1 MRKLKRAAAMLLAA
15 IMLVGLVPLQASA
28 ASSTKLIALTF
39 DDGPS
44 AANTTRLLDGLK
56 ARGVHA
62 TFFMVGEMVKNNPA
76 IVKRA
81 WQEGHQICN
90 HTYSHAILT
99 SISDSAI
106 KSEISKTDSALDKAI
121 GYDLNYSLRPPG
133 GGYSD
138 RVLKAVGVPC
148 YYWSV
153 DTRDW
158 ESRNAT
164 SAYNQFIKAARNGSI
179 VLMHDLYGTSV
190 TAALNAIDT
199 LKAQGYEFVTLN
211 ELMVR
216 RGITPTAGKIYYDA
230 YPDSAGTGDKLSKP
244 SISYQDTSSGKK
256 VVITGDSR
264 AKIYYTTDGSEPM
277 PNNSKKYTG
286 SFSVSDN
293 TTVKARCV
301 FDWNGFK
308 TDSVSKTVKYTTLS
322 TPKIS
327 VSGGKISLS
336 GLPTGASYYYTTN
349 DTAPTTSS
357 NKYSSSFTAKADTV
371 YTVKGYAT
379 GYYSSGTTWITY
391 SARGHVYDD
400 VKPYCWYYK
409 AADRAVSEG
418 LLSISNRKLS
428 AENEVT
434 RAQLVTMLYNMAGKP
449 DTEGLTYDFT
459 DVPDDCSYLK
469 ALLWA
474 YDTGITNGCGEGR
487 FMPDAKVTRE
497 QMCAML
503 ARYAAACGMDLSG
516 VADDALE
523 DFTDKDYIEPCIY
536 DSVNAMCAIGIIKG
550 YGDGTM
556 LPKCSVTRAEAATM
570 LVRLEDALAA

>member
-1 MRKLKRAAAMLLAA
+1 MRKMKRAAAMLLAA

-62 TFFMVGEMVKNNPA
+62 TFFMVGEMVKNNPS

-99 SISDSAI
+99 SLSDSAI

-121 GYDLNYSLRPPG
+121 GYDLKYSLRPPG
-133 GGYSD
+133 GGYND

-158 ESRNAT
+158 ESLNAT
-164 SAYNQFIKAARNGSI
+164 AAYNQFIKAARNGSI

-216 RGITPTAGKIYYDA
+216 RGITPTAGKIYFDA
-230 YPDSAGTGDKLSKP
+230 YPGSAGTGDKLSKP

-264 AKIYYTTDGSEPM
+264 ASVYYTTDGSEPM

-308 TDSVSKTVKYTTLS
+308 TDSVSKTIKYTTLS

-349 DTAPTTSS
+349 DTTPTTSS

-391 SARGHVYDD
+391 SARGHVYSD

-418 LLSISNRKLS
+418 LLSISNRKLC
-428 AENEVT
+428 AENNVT

-449 DTEGLTYDFT
+449 DTEGLTHGFT
-459 DVPDDCSYLK
+459 DVPDNCSYLK

-516 VADDALE
+516 ADTAACDG
-523 DFTDKDYIEPCIY
+523 FTDKDYIEPCIY

-570 LVRLEDALAA
+570 LVRLEDVLAA

>member
-1 MRKLKRAAAMLLAA
+1 MRKLKRAAVMLLAV
-15 IMLVGLVPLQASA
+15 IMLVGLVPLQADA
-28 ASSTKLIALTF
+28 AGGTKLIALTF

-44 AANTTRLLDGLK
+44 YANTTRLLDGLK
-56 ARGVHA
+56 ARGVHV
-62 TFFMVGEMVKNNPA
+62 TFFMVGEMVKNNPSL
-76 IVKRA
+76 VKRA

-106 KSEISKTDSALDKAI
+106 KSELSKTDSALDKAI

-133 GGYSD
+133 GGYND
-138 RVLKAVGVPC
+138 RVLKAAAVPC

-164 SAYNQFIKAARNGSI
+164 AAYNQFMRAARDGSI
-179 VLMHDLYGTSV
+179 VLMHDLYSTSV

-211 ELMVR
+211 ELLVR
-216 RGITPTAGKIYYDA
+216 RGITPTASKIYYDA
-230 YPDSAGTGDKLSKP
+230 YPDSAGTGATLSKP

-277 PNNSKKYTG
+277 PDNSKKYTG

-308 TDSVSKTVKYTTLS
+308 TDSVSKTIKYTTLS

-327 VSGGKISLS
+327 VSGGKITLS

-357 NKYSSSFTAKADTV
+357 NKYSSSITAKADTV

-391 SARGHVYDD
+391 SARGHVYSD

-409 AADRAVSEG
+409 DADRAVSEG

-428 AENEVT
+428 AENNVT
-434 RAQLVTMLYNMAGKP
+434 RSQLVTMLYTMAGKP
-449 DTEGLTYDFT
+449 DTEGLTHEFT
-459 DVPDDCSYLK
+459 DVPEGCSYLN

-474 YDTGITNGCGEGR
+474 YDAGITNGCGEGR

-503 ARYAAACGMDLSG
+503 ARYAAVCGMDLSG
-516 VADDALE
+516 ADASACDG
-523 DFTDKDYIEPCIY
+523 FTDKDYIEPCIF

-556 LPKCSVTRAEAATM
+556 LPKNSVTRAEAATM
-570 LVRLEDALAA
+570 LIRLEDAIA